1 VIGLLAVAATLA
13 LAVTAAVGVPRNDVR
28 ADDPRI
34 VALEPGG
41 AAAHHSTRADA
52 RADARRRAACRDA
65 GFRRAHTA
73 TCPRAPRRGARSFEA
88 QVAGTGGW
96 SAPLRVASWPIH
108 QIVLPTGKVL
118 WLSPADEH
126 EEGGR
131 AYLWDPATQTSRR
144 VDPPAVRYH
153 DGVTRPANLFCSG
166 HAALAD
172 GRVLVAGGNLAY
184 PIAPFGPGQDF
195 RGAPWVFTFDPWTE
209 TWTRHPD
216 MPRGRWYPTV
226 TTLPDGTALILSGTD
241 ESGSNILNPDV
252 ELFTP
257 STGTTRILTRRTMS
271 FYPHAVVV
279 PDSTGAG
286 AAPGTQVLIAGPGV
300 SDTMIL
306 NTSDGSWR
314 DVPDL
319 PRPRLWGAAVL
330 MPSPSGTP
338 TQVMLIGGSDLNV
351 TPSAQATTVTLD
363 LNDVAAGWRAGP
375 RMASGRS
382 HLNVAI
388 LPDDSLLAVGGGGG
402 IGNGSLYVAP
412 VFSAERLSASAGT
425 WSGAGSLVDERTYHS
440 TAILLPDGR
449 VLSAGDDRA
458 SHNPEPMRRGEIYS
472 PPYLSAGARPSID
485 AAPTAVRYGVP
496 FGVALGGPAADHA
509 VLMRPSSVT
518 HSTDM
523 DQRSV
528 RLAMSGTGATTSLTS
543 PSDPS
548 VAPPGYYML
557 FAVDA
562 AGRPSAGRWIRLDP
576 AAPDAPAVATP
587 GAAAAGGPA
596 AGAARTR
603 QARRSP
609 LRVRAVRRTGRT
621 LSLTLALT
629 LPARATGRI
638 SVVPPRRAPGA
649 RRSPAIVR
657 RVPAG
662 RARAASV
669 VVSVRPPRGWIG
681 LSMPVIVRIGGRT
694 PVTARGIVI
703 VQRRAPVPAARV
715 AMR

>member
-1 VIGLLAVAATLA
+1 MA
-13 LAVTAAVGVPRNDVR
+13 
-28 ADDPRI
+28 
-34 VALEPGG
+34 GG
-41 AAAHHSTRADA
+41 
-52 RADARRRAACRDA
+52 
-65 GFRRAHTA
+65 
-73 TCPRAPRRGARSFEA
+73 
-88 QVAGTGGW
+88 GGW
-96 SAPLRVASWPIH
+96 SAPFGVASWPIH
-108 QIVLPTGKVL
+108 QILLPTGKVL
-118 WLSPADEH
+118 WLTPADEH

-131 AYLWDPATQTSRR
+131 AYLWDPATQAARR
-144 VDPPAVRYH
+144 VNPPRVRYH

-166 HAALAD
+166 HAALTD
-172 GRVLVAGGNLAY
+172 GRILVAGGNLAY

-195 RGAPWVFTFDPWTE
+195 RGAPWVFTFDPWSE

-241 ESGSNILNPDV
+241 ESGGNILNPDV

-257 STGTTRILTRRTMS
+257 ATGATRVMTRRAMS

-279 PDSTGAG
+279 PDATAAG

-306 NTSDGSWR
+306 NTADGSWR

-330 MPSPSGTP
+330 MPSSSGTP
-338 TQVMLIGGSDLNV
+338 SRVMLIGGSDLDA
-351 TPSAQATTVTLD
+351 TPSAQPSTVTLD
-363 LNDVAAGWRAGP
+363 LNDIAAGWRPGP

-382 HLNVAI
+382 HLNVTI

-402 IGNGSLYVAP
+402 IGNGSLYVEP
-412 VFSAERLSASAGT
+412 VFGAERLTPSTGA
-425 WSGAGSLVDERTYHS
+425 WSSAGSLVNERTYHS

-458 SHNPEPMRRGEIYS
+458 SHKPQPMRRGELYS
-472 PPYLSAGARPSID
+472 PPYLASGARPSVEG
-485 AAPTAVRYGVP
+485 APAAVRYGVP

-528 RLAMSGTGATTSLTS
+528 RLAMSGGGGAVTLTS

-557 FAVDA
+557 FVVDA

-576 AAPDAPAVATP
+576 AAPDAPAVASPAP
-587 GAAAAGGPA
+587 GAAATG
-596 AGAARTR
+596 GAASGTTRTR
-603 QARRSP
+603 PARRSL
-609 LRVRAVRRTGRT
+609 LRVRAVRREGRA
-621 LSLTLALT
+621 LRLILALT

-638 SVVPPRRAPGA
+638 SLVPPRSRPGA
-649 RRSPAIVR
+649 RRAPALVR
-657 RVPAG
+657 RLPAG
-662 RARAASV
+662 RARTGSV
-669 VVSVRPPRGWIG
+669 VISVRPPRGWLG
-681 LSMPVIVRIGGRT
+681 LSMPVIVRVGGRA
-694 PVTARGIVI
+694 PVTARGAVI

-715 AMR
+715 ALR